1 MSLLL
6 NGSKTV
12 TIAGTEMQ
20 CIEIYTGE
28 SYTLPLAF
36 VDNAGNAINCTVPNN
51 QALSTSAKF
60 YTATD
65 ITYADNGDTIVMG
78 NLTLNA
84 TQPSTGAGT
93 YSANLVA
100 AFSNATAGT
109 GYLYIPADLT
119 GGTGSPNP
127 TPTIIP
133 PAQNTTANSCV
144 VVVTLTVS
152 RQSSANASLA
162 DVNKEPIG
170 MIVRYQ

>member
-28 SYTLPLAF
+28 SYTLPIAF
-36 VDNAGNAINCTVPNN
+36 TDNTGNPINCTLPNN
-51 QALSTSAKF
+51 WALSTSAKF

-65 ITYADNGDTIVMG
+65 INYVSDTNIVLG
-78 NLTLNA
+78 NLTLDA

-93 YSANLVA
+93 YSANLIA

-109 GYLYIPADLT
+109 AYLYIPSGLT
-119 GGTGSPNP
+119 GGTGSPNA
-127 TPTIIP
+127 TPTIVP

-162 DVNKEPIG
+162 DINKEPIG